1 MADKPQRPAWL
12 RVKAVPAEA
21 REAMGA
27 LLSGLHTVCQE
38 ANCPNIG
45 ECFAR
50 GTATFMIL
58 GGLCTRCCR
67 FCAVKHGIPGPPDPA
82 EPARVAEAAHTLKLK
97 HVVVTS
103 VTRDDL
109 PDGGAAQFVECIK
122 ALHALKPAPT
132 VEVLVPDF
140 NGDIDS
146 VNMVLA
152 ARPEIFNH
160 NIETVP
166 RLYADV
172 RPQADYARSLGVLAH
187 AHEHGGGKMLVKSGL
202 MVGLSETFD
211 EIIVAL
217 GDLRAAGV
225 DIVTIGQYLRPTM
238 SHRHVEM
245 VRYVKPAEFEAYA
258 DAAREMGFR
267 GIASS
272 PLVRSSY
279 HAEEQLS

>member
-1 MADKPQRPAWL
+1 
-12 RVKAVPAEA
+12 
-21 REAMGA
+21 MGA

-58 GGLCTRCCR
+58 GDICTRCCR
-67 FCAVKHGIPGPPDPA
+67 FCAVAHGIPEPPDPG
-82 EPARVAEAAHTLKLK
+82 EPQRLADAALQLKLK
-97 HVVVTS
+97 HVVITS

-109 PDGGAAQFVECIK
+109 PDGGATHFAACIN
-122 ALHALKPAPT
+122 ALRELKPAPS

-140 NGDIDS
+140 GGDTDAADI
-146 VNMVLA
+146 VLKA
-152 ARPEIFNH
+152 LPEVFNH

-172 RPQADYARSLGVLAH
+172 RPQADYARSIAVLAY
-187 AHEHGGGKMLVKSGL
+187 AREHSQDVKMLVKSGL
-202 MVGLSETFD
+202 MVGLGEEFD
-211 EIIVAL
+211 EVIVAL

-225 DIVTIGQYLRPTM
+225 DVVTIGQYLRPTLGE
-238 SHRHVEM
+238 RHIEM
-245 VRYVKPAEFEAYA
+245 VRFVEPAEFEAYA
-258 DAAREMGFR
+258 DAARDMGFA
-267 GIASS
+267 GVASS

-279 HAEEQLS
+279 HADEQLG